1 LLKVIFMSIR
11 YRFNAVSLLLCMAIG
26 LLTSCSSSSPDATVV
41 AADFSINGV
50 KGTISGQNVTIDLT
64 AKESC
69 SNLSSLIIGVQANG
83 ASISP
88 DPRVARDYS
97 QPVQFTITAP
107 DGTKVIYTVTVK
119 GNTCAPPPPVVP
131 TVCGPEAIG
140 STGYSLVFKSCNAN
154 KVAVYYDKTEC
165 VRDNSTGLIWQGQ
178 TPAGTGLRAND
189 QFKTNYDSTTVLQ
202 KGGVSGPL
210 VPTSAPTQAEVD
222 AATNTV
228 GFKNAVN
235 LTNLCGS
242 NEWRIPTLDE
252 LLTITRI
259 SFDPPIDAEWF
270 PNTARYNGY
279 WTSTPNA
286 DYTVLAKYVGFNYGF
301 VSDSFRG
308 NETGNYFNTLV
319 RLVR

>member
-1 LLKVIFMSIR
+1 MTMNTTHRFYAVLLSIG
-11 YRFNAVSLLLCMAIG
+11 FATLAA
-26 LLTSCSSSSPDATVV
+26 CSSSNTPTEVTV
-41 AADFSINGV
+41 DFSINGV

-64 AKESC
+64 TKESC

-88 DPRVARDYS
+88 DPTVARDYS
-97 QPVQFTITAP
+97 SPVAFTITAP
-107 DGTKVIYTVTVK
+107 DGTKVVYTVTVK
-119 GNTCAPPPPVVP
+119 GNICTSAPPAPPVEP
-131 TVCGPEAIG
+131 KECKADPIG
-140 STGYSLVFKSCNAN
+140 STGYSLVFKACDAN

-259 SFDPPIDAEWF
+259 SFDPSIDAEWF

-301 VSDSFRG
+301 VGDSFRG